1 MENTFRIVTP
11 VYNAEYWIGKCIQS
25 VREQQYKNFTH
36 IIVDDCSS
44 DRTLEE
50 IKKNT
55 LGDNR
60 FQVLSKKSRQG
71 AMHSHIQGI
80 SVGCSDANAEDI
92 IVHLDGDDWL
102 AHDNVLGYLNEQYNN
117 SECWVTYGNFER
129 TDGEPST
136 CRMYDLSFGFRK
148 EILRNW
154 PFSHLR
160 SFKKFLWDRI
170 NYSSFLDS
178 NKSLL
183 SCACDVAIMC
193 PVLEMAHDKVKFIED
208 ILYIYNR
215 ATPLNDD
222 KVDLSDQV
230 RCALEV
236 LNMDRYSKL

>member
-1 MENTFRIVTP
+1 MLEDNIDPQIDNDLLTGLKAQYQT
-11 VYNAEYWIGKCIQS
+11 NAPS
-25 VREQQYKNFTH
+25 V
-36 IIVDDCSS
+36 
-44 DRTLEE
+44 
-50 IKKNT
+50 
-55 LGDNR
+55 
-60 FQVLSKKSRQG
+60 
-71 AMHSHIQGI
+71 
-80 SVGCSDANAEDI
+80 
-92 IVHLDGDDWL
+92 
-102 AHDNVLGYLNEQYNN
+102 
-117 SECWVTYGNFER
+117 
-129 TDGEPST
+129 
-136 CRMYDLSFGFRK
+136 LSFGFRK